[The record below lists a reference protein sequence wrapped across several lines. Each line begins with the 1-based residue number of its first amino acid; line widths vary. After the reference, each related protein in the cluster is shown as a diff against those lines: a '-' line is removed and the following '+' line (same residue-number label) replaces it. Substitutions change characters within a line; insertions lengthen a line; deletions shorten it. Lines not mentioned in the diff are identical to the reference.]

1 MPDRGEEVINQR
13 LAKLDRLREQGVDPY
28 PARWQRTHTA
38 GQATAIFEEAE
49 SSRAERT
56 DVEARVAGR
65 ITAMRV
71 MGKVAFLDLRDGS
84 GKIQAQ
90 FRRDLIGE
98 AYAGLEDLDLGD
110 FLGVVGPLFRTRAGE
125 ITVEAKEYA
134 LLSKSIRPLPEKW
147 HGLQDIEARYRQRYL
162 DLIANEESLSIAL
175 TRSRVVAAVRRFMN
189 DRGFLEVET
198 PILQASAGGAAARPF
213 VTHYNAL
220 DSDFYMR
227 IATELHLKR
236 LIVGGI
242 DKVYEVGRIFRNEG
256 LSTKHNPEFTTME
269 SYEAYADYRDV
280 LRMVEEL
287 VYNVAISVLGTPKVA
302 RGDHEIDLTPPWRQ
316 MTLREAIKER
326 SGLDFEEYPEAG
338 SLREAMLALGLPPGD
353 LASKG
358 RGKLIDEL
366 LSTFVEPHLIQPTF
380 LLDYPIELSPL
391 AKQRPDDPRYVERFE
406 GFIGGFEV
414 ANAFSELNDPIEQ
427 RLRFE
432 QQARLRAA
440 GDDEAEV
447 VDEDFLTALEHG
459 MPPTGGLGMGIDRL
473 TMILTGQTS
482 IREVILFPQLRSR
495 G

>member
-1 MPDRGEEVINQR
+1 
-13 LAKLDRLREQGVDPY
+13 L
-28 PARWQRTHTA
+28 
-38 GQATAIFEEAE
+38 
-49 SSRAERT
+49 
-56 DVEARVAGR
+56 
-65 ITAMRV
+65 
-71 MGKVAFLDLRDGS
+71 
-84 GKIQAQ
+84 
-90 FRRDLIGE
+90 
-98 AYAGLEDLDLGD
+98 
-110 FLGVVGPLFRTRAGE
+110 
-125 ITVEAKEYA
+125 
-134 LLSKSIRPLPEKW
+134 
-147 HGLQDIEARYRQRYL
+147 
-162 DLIANEESLSIAL
+162 
-175 TRSRVVAAVRRFMN
+175 
-189 DRGFLEVET
+189 
-198 PILQASAGGAAARPF
+198 
-213 VTHYNAL
+213 
-220 DSDFYMR
+220 R

-287 VYNVAISVLGTPKVA
+287 VYSVAMSVLGTPKVA
-302 RGDHEIDLTPPWRQ
+302 RGDQEIDLTPPWRQ

-326 SGLDFEEYPEAG
+326 SGIDFEDYPEAG

-366 LSTFVEPHLIQPTF
+366 LSTFVEPHLTQPTF

-391 AKQRPDDPRYVERFE
+391 AKQKPDDPRYVERFE

-427 RLRFE
+427 RSRFE

-482 IREVILFPQLRSR
+482 IREVILFPQLRNR